1 MIQQNENSEI
11 SFQGESLVLEQKR
24 TIYDQTKAKLRIRL
38 NELGEKH
45 HITNKSALAR
55 GLTLEVVSVQEQ
67 INKQKNQIETRS
79 QENIRELIQY
89 IYENSAILLG
99 IDKDPSIPDNV
110 SVIFYE
116 GKYVINKVLE
126 IKSSDFSQESGL
138 NKNQPEKTIKNIESV
153 VDLLNRIIKTPKDRI
168 HDIKPEKEIVSNKKQ
183 ERNNLLTKIKA
194 LVSQNGLKEEVTFS
208 DKLEYVVI
216 KPSNKK
222 SIRNRDVTIPII
234 KLSTGQEV
242 SYAEDF
248 SVFSSKDIQSI
259 IENYCE
265 TN

>member
-1 MIQQNENSEI
+1 MDSEERTAEVK
-11 SFQGESLVLEQKR
+11 FLGEKDLQEQK
-24 TIYDQTKAKLRIRL
+24 IGVYDQVRSKLRIKL
-38 NELGEKH
+38 DQLGKKH

-55 GLTLEVVSVQEQ
+55 GLTLEIISVQEQ
-67 INKQKNQIETRS
+67 INKQKNQKETKA

-110 SVIFYE
+110 SVIFHE
-116 GKYVINKVLE
+116 GKYIINKILE
-126 IKSSDFSQESGL
+126 IKSSEFSQESGI

-153 VDLLNRIIKTPKDRI
+153 VNLLNKIITTQKDRV
-168 HDIKPEKEIVSNKKQ
+168 HDILPGKELSSAKKQ
-183 ERNNLLTKIKA
+183 ERNNLLTKIKNS
-194 LVSQNGLKEEVTFS
+194 VTQNGLKDEVTFS

-216 KPSNKK
+216 KPSGEKANK
-222 SIRNRDVTIPII
+222 NREIMFPKI

-242 SYAEDF
+242 RYVEDF
-248 SVFSSKDIQSI
+248 SIFSSQDVQSI